1 MQNVTLQKGSS
12 PQARKSRWMTLLA
25 TIALCVGGTTA
36 GLLWRFHSMSSTQPQ
51 PVTVSDSAVRTV
63 TALGRLEPKGE
74 VIQLSA
80 PASSQASRVEQ
91 LLVKEGA
98 SVKAGQTIAILDS
111 RDRLQAAVD
120 EAEEQVRVALA
131 KLAQIQAG
139 AKRGEIAAQQA
150 AIARIEA
157 QHQGDIDA
165 QTATVARLQAQVQ
178 NAAVENQRYE
188 TLFQE
193 GTISASQRDSKRLT
207 LATAQ
212 KNLQEAQA
220 VLRRT
225 QTTSSP
231 ELSEAKATLA
241 RIAEVPNTDVQAAEA
256 EVSRAR
262 AAVNQAKAN
271 LEQAFVKSPQNGSVL
286 DINTRAGELIGN
298 SGIVEIGQTDQM
310 YTVAEVYQSDISRV
324 RSRQRVR
331 VTSDSLPSELQG
343 TVEWI
348 GAQVQRQNIVN
359 TDQSENIDARVVEVY
374 VRLDDA
380 SSQKAAK
387 FTNLQ
392 VKAVIEQ

>member
-1 MQNVTLQKGSS
+1 MQNTTLEKGSS
-12 PQARKSRWMTLLA
+12 PQVRNRWII
-25 TIALCVGGTTA
+25 IAVIACVGGTAA
-36 GLLWRFHSMSSTQPQ
+36 GFWHRSTSSTQPQ
-51 PVTVSDSAVRTV
+51 PVPVSGLPVRTV

-91 LLVKEGA
+91 LLVEEGDHI
-98 SVKAGQTIAILDS
+98 KAGQTIAILDS

-120 EAEEQVRVALA
+120 EAQEAVRVAQA

-139 AKRGEIAAQQA
+139 AKKGETVAQQA
-150 AIARIEA
+150 EIARLEA
-157 QHQGDIDA
+157 QRQGDIEV
-165 QTATVARLQAQVQ
+165 QIATVARLQAQVQ

-188 TLFQE
+188 TLYQD
-193 GTISASQRDSKRLT
+193 GAISASQRDSKRLA
-207 LATAQ
+207 LETAQ

-231 ELSEAKATLA
+231 QLNEAKANLD
-241 RIAEVPNTDVQAAEA
+241 RIIEVRPTDVQTAQAEIK
-256 EVSRAR
+256 RAI
-262 AAVNQAKAN
+262 AAVSQAKAN
-271 LEQAFVKSPQNGSVL
+271 LEQAFVKSPQNGTVL
-286 DINTRAGELIGN
+286 DIHTRPGELVGN
-298 SGIVEIGQTDQM
+298 SGIVEIGQTERM
-310 YTVAEVYQSDISRV
+310 YVVAEVYQTDISRV
-324 RSRQRVR
+324 RVGQRVR
-331 VTSDSLPSELQG
+331 VTSDSLADQLQG
-343 TVEWI
+343 TVESI

-359 TDQSENIDARVVEVY
+359 TDPSENIDARVVEVR
-374 VRLDDA
+374 VRLDDT